1 MKILVTNHWLKKLG
15 GSETFTYTLIAALKK
30 AGHEVDLF
38 THQPGMV
45 SDRIATDLKV
55 YFKRLKDSYDL
66 ILANHNTCVRSVYD
80 KGPLIQTCHG
90 IYPKLEQPSDKAT
103 AYVAISRE
111 VKNYLKS
118 MGKESTLILNGIDC
132 NRFAPVKP
140 PEKKIR
146 KVLSL
151 SHSEELNNILEPMLA
166 SYRMKLITIN
176 KYRNPVWEIE
186 SLMQQCDLVISLGRG
201 AYEAMAC
208 GCGVAVLDYRPYMK
222 VVLGDGVI
230 TRDNINDLI
239 LNNCSGRR
247 LMRTNIREMLT
258 ESFDQYSPEMC
269 EFNRHF
275 AVTNLNITKKVN
287 RYLNVLSCQC
297 RVE

>member
-15 GSETFTYTLIAALKK
+15 GSETFTYALIAALKK
-30 AGHEVDLF
+30 AGHDVDLF
-38 THQPGMV
+38 TNQPGLV

-55 YFKRLKDSYDL
+55 YCKRLKDSYDL

-80 KGPLIQTCHG
+80 RGPVIQTCHG
-90 IYPKLEQPSDKAT
+90 IYPKLEQPSDLAN
-103 AYVAISRE
+103 AWVSISRE

-118 MGKESTLILNGIDC
+118 LGKESTLIYNGIDC
-132 NRFAPVKP
+132 NRFKPVKP

-151 SHSEELNNILEPMLA
+151 SHSEELNNILASMLA
-166 SYRMKLITIN
+166 NYRVKLVTIN

-208 GCGVAVLDYRPYMK
+208 GCAVLVLDYRPYMK
-222 VVLGDGVI
+222 AVLGDGII
-230 TRDNINDLI
+230 TRDNINDLM

-247 LMRTNIREMLT
+247 LMRNDVREMLT
-258 ESFDQYSPEMC
+258 ESFDKYSPEMC
-269 EFNRHF
+269 EYNRYF
-275 AVTNLNITKKVN
+275 AVNNLNITEKVN
-287 RYLNVLSCQC
+287 RYLNVLSCPDKAG
-297 RVE
+297 

>member
-1 MKILVTNHWLKKLG
+1 
-15 GSETFTYTLIAALKK
+15 
-30 AGHEVDLF
+30 
-38 THQPGMV
+38 MV

-111 VKNYLKS
+111 VKNYLKCR
-118 MGKESTLILNGIDC
+118 GRGSTLILNGIDC
-132 NRFAPVKP
+132 NRFKP
-140 PEKKIR
+140 AASPHKKIR

-151 SHSEELNNILEPMLA
+151 SHSEGLNNMLGA
-166 SYRMKLITIN
+166 MLTNYRVKLITVN

-186 SLMQQCDLVISLGRG
+186 SLMQECDLVISLGRG

-208 GCGVAVLDYRPYMK
+208 GCAMLVLDYRPYMK
-222 VVLGDGVI
+222 AVLGDGII

-247 LMRTNIREMLT
+247 LMRNNIREMLD
-258 ESFDQYSPEMC
+258 ESFDRYSPKMC
-269 EFNRHF
+269 EYNRHF
-275 AVTNLNITKKVN
+275 AVNNLNITEKVD
-287 RYLNVLSCQC
+287 RYLNVLSCQDKAG
-297 RVE
+297 